1 MPKPRRNGPL
11 LMKGQFYAELY
22 DGNRRRSLSL
32 RTSDPEIALQRNGD
46 GMKALAAKIRREHE
60 AAKPQGRLAWLPEEV
75 EKITKVSDTYGS
87 AQYLQG
93 V

>member
-1 MPKPRRNGPL
+1 
-11 LMKGQFYAELY
+11 MKGQFYAELY

-32 RTSDPEIALQRNGD
+32 RTSDPEIALQRYGD